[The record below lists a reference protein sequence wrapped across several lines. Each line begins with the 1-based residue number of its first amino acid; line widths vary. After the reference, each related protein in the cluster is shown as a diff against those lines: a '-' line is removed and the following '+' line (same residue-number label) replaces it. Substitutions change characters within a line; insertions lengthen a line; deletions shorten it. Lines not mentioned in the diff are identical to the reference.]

1 MDCGRWVSRK
11 QGAMSRAIKIF
22 TLWHISVC
30 PEVHHKERS
39 QVAAASERYSS
50 WKQSKRWTMTV
61 SYIVFMWWNS
71 APSFWL
77 MKYLLMEEKALRT
90 LGRSLISLC
99 YSFSVAQD
107 EGIVGTEW
115 RWTERRGVRTGL
127 AQRGRCVS
135 IGYLIA
141 SFIVCILLPTWSL
154 GRMFI
159 RRPVFKCWQSGQI
172 AYTVCICMWIYIT
185 HSNRKLK
192 FLSLTL

>member
-1 MDCGRWVSRK
+1 MDWGCWVSRK
-11 QGAMSRAIKIF
+11 QGAMSSAIKIF

-90 LGRSLISLC
+90 LGRFLISLC

-115 RWTERRGVRTGL
+115 RWTERRGVRTGWHSGAAAL
-127 AQRGRCVS
+127 GSVISSPPSSSAFSFQPGLLVECLNGVQFSNVDKVDRLNIQCVYACGFTLHTV
-135 IGYLIA
+135 IG
-141 SFIVCILLPTWSL
+141 
-154 GRMFI
+154 
-159 RRPVFKCWQSGQI
+159 
-172 AYTVCICMWIYIT
+172 
-185 HSNRKLK
+185 N
-192 FLSLTL
+192 